1 MPVLRAIRRVQ
12 GHLSPLLIDGTVAL
26 VLFVSMAAQFTR
38 HLRTGQ
44 HPTTALTWALAVL
57 LVAPILTHRRFPLAS
72 LAVCLTA
79 LLAYAA
85 GRYAAFPGLPVFVLT
100 FDIALHSK
108 ARVAFA
114 ALVASAAAMT
124 VSLALQPNGVAALA
138 EWVASGP
145 APVAWLVGRNLRY
158 RRARWAELQDRAE
171 RLERERQ
178 EEARRAVTEERLR
191 IARELHDVIAHSM
204 SVIAVQSA
212 VGHHVMDTQPDQAR
226 QALAAIEATSRSA
239 LTEMRR
245 LLGVL
250 RQDGQTRGSLAPA
263 PGLADLDSLVSQV
276 QDTGLRVWIKVDGQR
291 GPVPP
296 RHRPVGVPDHPGGA
310 HQRDQAR
317 GLPVRYRHDL
327 LSRRRGDRGDRRQGP
342 SCARRRC
349 RARQERLGP
358 RDHRHAR
365 AGRGVRRAVHRRS
378 RARWR
383 LPGAGPVP
391 GTGGGRLIRVVVA
404 DDQALVRG
412 GFRVLVDSAPDLQVV
427 GEASDGT
434 EAVALARKQQPDVVL
449 MDIRMPHLD
458 GLEATRLI
466 CGSGETEGAK
476 VLVLTTFDLD
486 EYVYAALRAGASGFL
501 LKDTPPNDLLAG
513 IRVVAAGDAL
523 LAPSVTRQLISEF
536 VRRPDSDRPPPA
548 TLDVLT
554 SREREVLTLVARG
567 WSNAEIA
574 ERLHLSPATA
584 KTHVGRLLTKLEA
597 RDRTQLVVIAY
608 ETGLVTPGGP
618 ST

>member
-57 LVAPILTHRRFPLAS
+57 LVVPILTHRRFPLAS
-72 LAVCLTA
+72 MAVCLTA

-138 EWVASGP
+138 EWVASG
-145 APVAWLVGRNLRY
+145 AGLLVAWLVGRNLRY

-250 RQDGQTRGSLAPA
+250 RQEGQTRGSLAPA

-276 QDTGLRVWIKVDGQR
+276 QDAGLRVWIKVDGQR

-296 RHRPVGVPDHPGGA
+296 SVDLSAYRIIQEALTNVIKHADCQSATVTICYRADSVTVEIADK
-310 HQRDQAR
+310 
-317 GLPVRYRHDL
+317 GL
-327 LSRRRGDRGDRRQGP
+327 
-342 SCARRRC
+342 A
-349 RARQERLGP
+349 A
-358 RDHRHAR
+358 
-365 AGRGVRRAVHRRS
+365 
-378 RARWR
+378 
-383 LPGAGPVP
+383 PGA
-391 GTGGGRLIRVVVA
+391 RVVPAGNGSGHGIIGMRERVA
-404 DDQALVRG
+404 VFSGQFTAGPGPDG
-412 GFRVLVDSAPDLQVV
+412 GFRVRARFPVP
-427 GEASDGT
+427 E
-434 EAVALARKQQPDVVL
+434 VAD
-449 MDIRMPHLD
+449 
-458 GLEATRLI
+458 
-466 CGSGETEGAK
+466 
-476 VLVLTTFDLD
+476 
-486 EYVYAALRAGASGFL
+486 
-501 LKDTPPNDLLAG
+501 
-513 IRVVAAGDAL
+513 
-523 LAPSVTRQLISEF
+523 
-536 VRRPDSDRPPPA
+536 
-548 TLDVLT
+548 
-554 SREREVLTLVARG
+554 
-567 WSNAEIA
+567 
-574 ERLHLSPATA
+574 
-584 KTHVGRLLTKLEA
+584 
-597 RDRTQLVVIAY
+597 
-608 ETGLVTPGGP
+608 
-618 ST
+618 